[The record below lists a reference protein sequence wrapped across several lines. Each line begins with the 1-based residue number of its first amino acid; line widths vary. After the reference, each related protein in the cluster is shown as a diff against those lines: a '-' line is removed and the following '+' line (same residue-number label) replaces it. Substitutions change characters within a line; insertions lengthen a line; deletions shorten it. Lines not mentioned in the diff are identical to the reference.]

1 MSKNIKSLFA
11 LLATAAAF
19 SLAHAATIEV
29 EKVSDLKEMM
39 SLGIIS
45 TPAIAIDGVI
55 KCTGRIPTREEVAA
69 WIDNTPQAGCSSA
82 ASQSGCGC
90 KHQD

>member
-29 EKVSDLKEMM
+29 EKVSDDEL
-39 SLGIIS
+39 SC
-45 TPAIAIDGVI
+45 AQIAA
-55 KCTGRIPTREEVAA
+55 EVKDMEASV
-69 WIDNTPQAGCSSA
+69 QAGKPEA
-82 ASQSGCGC
+82 ALAQQRKERLQALAKATKC
-90 KHQD
+90 KLK